1 MTINRRH
8 FLGVALAGGATLL
21 LSKTASAQSGITKR
35 VRFPKGRTSTILKNS
50 VIRGTRDTYI
60 LGASAGQTMT
70 VHISAIEKNASF
82 MITTPRGET
91 FGEDLNDFSEELPD
105 NGDYRI
111 VVGPTRGNATYTLE
125 ITIR

>member
-21 LSKTASAQSGITKR
+21 LTKTASAQEGITKR

-50 VIRGTRDTYI
+50 VVRGTRDTYI
-60 LGASAGQTMT
+60 LGAGAGQTMT
-70 VHISAIEKNASF
+70 VHVSAIEKNASF
-82 MITTPRGET
+82 LITSPNGET
-91 FGEDLNDFSEELPD
+91 LCDDVDDWSGELPAT
-105 NGDYRI
+105 GDYRI